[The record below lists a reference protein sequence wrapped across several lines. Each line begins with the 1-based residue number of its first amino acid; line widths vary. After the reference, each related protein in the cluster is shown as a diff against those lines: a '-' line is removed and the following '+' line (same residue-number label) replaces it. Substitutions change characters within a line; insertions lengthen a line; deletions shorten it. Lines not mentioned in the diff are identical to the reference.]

1 MKSRIVLACN
11 TLPMLFI
18 FSLPPAMAGNACRNI
33 LTSGFYHEYSR
44 TPAPLRD
51 RAMYAELCASNY
63 QSARKALEQIHQT
76 GDASAFAVSLGSF
89 AAAENG
95 AHSSWEELTQ
105 AQFNQWKNAY
115 CATSFADSSRAAEF
129 LMQEAIADPAS
140 PIVSA
145 WRACMKNRE
154 GLTCWAAPSSPASR
168 DITLNVNWRKD
179 GDSQAEVQHSF
190 LSRSAV
196 SNFKGAPAR
205 RLLPAGHKLD
215 NGALEIPVT
224 SLDDGGVV
232 ANLTLSE
239 GGGEYSCNVFIPG
252 EKDFVPPEPF
262 VGH

>member
-11 TLPMLFI
+11 ALPMLFV

-44 TPAPLRD
+44 TSPMLRE
-51 RAMYAELCASNY
+51 RAIYADLCASNY
-63 QSARKALEQIHQT
+63 QMARKAVAQIHQ
-76 GDASAFAVSLGSF
+76 SSNPSSFAVSLGLSTP
-89 AAAENG
+89 AESG
-95 AHSSWEELTQ
+95 VHSSGEELTQ
-105 AQFNQWKNAY
+105 DQFNQWKSTY
-115 CATSFADSSRAAEF
+115 CGISFADSSRAAEF

-145 WRACMKNRE
+145 WHACMKNRE
-154 GLTCWAAPSSPASR
+154 GLSCWAAPALPTSR
-168 DITLNVNWRKD
+168 DITLSVNWRKN
-179 GDSQAEVQHSF
+179 GDSQAEVQHSY

-215 NGALEIPVT
+215 NGALEIPLT
-224 SLDDGGVV
+224 SLNDGGVV
-232 ANLTLSE
+232 ANLTLSQD
-239 GGGEYSCNVFIPG
+239 GGEYSCNVFIPG
-252 EKDFVPPEPF
+252 GKDFVPPEPF